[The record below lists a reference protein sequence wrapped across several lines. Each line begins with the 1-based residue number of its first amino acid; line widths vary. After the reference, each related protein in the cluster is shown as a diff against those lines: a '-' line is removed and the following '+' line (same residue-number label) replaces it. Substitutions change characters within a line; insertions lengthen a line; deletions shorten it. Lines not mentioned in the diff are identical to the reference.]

1 MASIDDIDLVPND
14 AMVEEAERG
23 LAWREEFNRG
33 GTAVG
38 VARARDISN
47 RVRLSADTV
56 RRMASFFA
64 RHEVD
69 KQGQGFEIGEEG
81 YPSAGRI
88 AWALWGGDPGQSWA
102 NARLSEIAALEADRS
117 ERMMEEDSVHP
128 LSPRQ
133 KAQYEST
140 EGVVELFG
148 QFSQGVDADGAHYAA
163 VSPYVDEGMVCSS
176 CVFFEGGRACEVV
189 AGDIAPEGI
198 CKLWV
203 IPADL
208 MSHGE
213 PMVEV
218 DPLVDP
224 EPMVEVE
231 PVVEPAPVPEID
243 GYKRG
248 VDGVDVP
255 QREVRKL
262 EKLEVRATPDGGAIL
277 EGYATVYD
285 YAYSIGDVDRGG
297 FMETI
302 MSGAAAKSAGEAD
315 VRLLINHEG
324 IPLARTRSGTMTLE
338 SDDIGLR
345 VTAELDPMNPLSAS
359 LRSAM
364 ERGDMDQM
372 SFAFRVLRDEWNS
385 DYSERKIYELKL
397 FDVSMVTYPANPAT
411 VAKVRSDDTQDS
423 EHATGR
429 SVEMAKRQLEAIPAR
444 R

>member
-1 MASIDDIDLVPND
+1 MAGIEDIDLVPND

-23 LAWREEFNRG
+23 LAWRAEFNRG

-38 VARARDISN
+38 GARARDISN

-56 RRMASFFA
+56 QRMASFFA

-69 KQGQGFEIGEEG
+69 KQGQGFEAGEEG

-102 NARLSEIAALEADRS
+102 AARLSEIAALEADRS
-117 ERMMEEDSVHP
+117 TRMIDLEMYP

-133 KAQYEST
+133 KAQYEAT
-140 EGVVELFG
+140 ESLVEVFG
-148 QFSQGVDADGAHYAA
+148 QYDQTAGADGCGYQAESERADDGIA
-163 VSPYVDEGMVCSS
+163 CGN
-176 CVFFEGGRACEVV
+176 CVFFMDGMCEVV
-189 AGDIAPEGI
+189 SGEIAAAGL

-203 IPADL
+203 IPAGL
-208 MSHGE
+208 LEGE
-213 PMVEV
+213 PVVEV
-218 DPLVDP
+218 DP
-224 EPMVEVE
+224 EPVVEVE
-231 PVVEPAPVPEID
+231 PVPVVEID

-255 QREVRKL
+255 EREVRKL

-302 MSGAAAKSAGEAD
+302 VKGSAAKSAAEAD

-411 VAKVRSDDTQDS
+411 VAKVRSDDPQDS
-423 EHATGR
+423 EQAAGR

>member
-1 MASIDDIDLVPND
+1 MAGIDDIDLTPND
-14 AMVEEAERG
+14 GMVEEAERG
-23 LAWREEFNRG
+23 LAWRAEFNRG

-56 RRMASFFA
+56 QRMASFFA

-69 KQGQGFEIGEEG
+69 KQGQGFEAGEEG

-117 ERMMEEDSVHP
+117 KRMIDLEAYP
-128 LSPRQ
+128 LNDRQ
-133 KAQYEST
+133 LAQYENT
-140 EGVVELFG
+140 ESVVEVFG
-148 QFSQGVDADGAHYAA
+148 QYDQTAGADGCGYQAESERAGDGIA
-163 VSPYVDEGMVCSS
+163 CGN
-176 CVFFEGGRACEVV
+176 CVFFMEGMCEVV
-189 AGDIAPEGI
+189 SGEIAAAGL

-203 IPADL
+203 IPAGL
-208 MSHGE
+208 LEGE
-213 PMVEV
+213 PE
-218 DPLVDP
+218 P
-224 EPMVEVE
+224 EVEVE
-231 PVVEPAPVPEID
+231 PVVEVEPAPLPEID
-243 GYKRG
+243 GFKRG
-248 VDGVDVP
+248 VKP
-255 QREVRKL
+255 EREVRKL

-302 MSGAAAKSAGEAD
+302 MGGAAAKSAGEAD

-324 IPLARTRSGTMTLE
+324 IPLARTKSGTMTLE

-359 LRSAM
+359 LRSAV

-397 FDVSMVTYPANPAT
+397 FDVSAVTFPANPAT
-411 VAKVRSDDTQDS
+411 IAKVRSDDTQDS
-423 EHATGR
+423 EKATGR

>member
-1 MASIDDIDLVPND
+1 MAGIDDIDLVPND

-56 RRMASFFA
+56 QRMASFFA

-69 KQGQGFEIGEEG
+69 KQGQGFEVGEEG

-102 NARLSEIAALEADRS
+102 TARLSEIAALEADRS
-117 ERMMEEDSVHP
+117 ERMIDLEAYP
-128 LSPRQ
+128 LNDRQ
-133 KAQYEST
+133 KAQYENT
-140 EGVVELFG
+140 ESVVEVFG
-148 QFSQGVDADGAHYAA
+148 QFTQDHSADGCNYEI
-163 VSPYVDEGMVCSS
+163 SPANQEHGLVCANCAFFMEGM
-176 CVFFEGGRACEVV
+176 CEVV
-189 AGDIAPEGI
+189 SGEIAAEGL
-198 CKLWV
+198 CKLFV
-203 IPADL
+203 IPDSL
-208 MSHGE
+208 QTVHDDE
-213 PMVEV
+213 
-218 DPLVDP
+218 VDP
-224 EPMVEVE
+224 EPDVEVE
-231 PVVEPAPVPEID
+231 PVVEVEPAPLPEIE

-248 VDGVDVP
+248 VDGMDVP
-255 QREVRKL
+255 EREVRKL

-324 IPLARTRSGTMTLE
+324 IPLARTKSGTMTLE

-345 VTAELDPMNPLSAS
+345 VTAQLDPMNPLSAS

-411 VAKVRSDDTQDS
+411 VAKVRSDDPQDS
-423 EHATGR
+423 EQAAGR